1 MESCKRL
8 EECTSHWENKYY
20 ELVKKL
26 MEKEAEI
33 VSLKRQIDEWKESA
47 CYWQSEY
54 EDEHREF
61 LNRDLTG
68 NKNSW
73 EFC

>member
-1 MESCKRL
+1 ME
-8 EECTSHWENKYY
+8 SHWENKYH

-26 MEKEAEI
+26 TEKEAEI
-33 VSLKRQIDEWKESA
+33 VSLKKQIDEWKESSL
-47 CYWQSEY
+47 YWESEY

-61 LNRDLTG
+61 LNRTLTDK
-68 NKNSW
+68 KNTW

>member
-1 MESCKRL
+1 MESCKR
-8 EECTSHWENKYY
+8 TSHWENKYH

-33 VSLKRQIDEWKESA
+33 VSLKKQIDEWKESA
-47 CYWQSEY
+47 LYWQDEY

-61 LNRDLTG
+61 LNRTLTDK
-68 NKNSW
+68 KNSW

>member
-8 EECTSHWENKYY
+8 EECTSHWENKYH

-33 VSLKRQIDEWKESA
+33 VSLKKQIDEWKESA
-47 CYWQSEY
+47 FYWESEY
-54 EDEHREF
+54 EDEHREL
-61 LNRDLTG
+61 LNRDLTDK
-68 NKNSW
+68 KNSW

>member
-1 MESCKRL
+1 
-8 EECTSHWENKYY
+8 
-20 ELVKKL
+20 

-47 CYWQSEY
+47 LYWKDEY

-61 LNRDLTG
+61 LNRTLTDK
-68 NKNSW
+68 KNSW

>member
-1 MESCKRL
+1 MESCK
-8 EECTSHWENKYY
+8 CTSHCENKYH
-20 ELVKKL
+20 ELVEKL
-26 MEKEAEI
+26 TEKEAEI

-47 CYWQSEY
+47 RYWKDEY

-61 LNRDLTG
+61 LNRTLRDK
-68 NKNSW
+68 KNSW